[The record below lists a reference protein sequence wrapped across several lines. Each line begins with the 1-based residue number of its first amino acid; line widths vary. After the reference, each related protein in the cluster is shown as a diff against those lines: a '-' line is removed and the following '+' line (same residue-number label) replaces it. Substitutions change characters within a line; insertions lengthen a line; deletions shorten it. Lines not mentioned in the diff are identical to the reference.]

1 MLESVLGLL
10 LTSHACQHVRAARR
24 RVAVVQKQLQ
34 SPRVVFVEKSL
45 IFCYDLCTKLGE
57 CSLITVNFIVETDNI
72 MISALIIREG

>member
-10 LTSHACQHVRAARR
+10 LTSHACQHVSAARG

-45 IFCYDLCTKLGE
+45 IFGYDLCTMLGE
-57 CSLITVNFIVETDNI
+57 CSLLKQDRVLKSFI
-72 MISALIIREG
+72 